1 MRELSIH
8 ELSFVSGAGLWLRP
22 LVEGAKAL
30 AKNPVAQGGAT
41 GGATTLPAM

>member
-1 MRELSIH
+1 MNCL
-8 ELSFVSGAGLWLRP
+8 LCQVLDYGLWLRP
-22 LVEGAKAL
+22 LVEGAKVL

>member
-8 ELSFVSGAGLWLRP
+8 ELSFVSGAGWLRP

-30 AKNPVAQGGAT
+30 AKIQ
-41 GGATTLPAM
+41 